1 MTQRSVF
8 TSFARQAFWLW
19 MLAVLVLILAPAN
32 QARAQ
37 TESPVVFEFGVR
49 GGIPLQ
55 NIMGSRWITTV
66 TQSPVQNSDRSW
78 ITVGPT
84 FGAMIHDRVQVEF
97 GAMYRPVRFET
108 ETLACADSECISRVQ
123 GVTLH
128 DSVRG
133 HLWEFP
139 LTANYHFGH
148 RRVRPYVGGGIV
160 LSQNFG
166 GKSSVRL
173 IDRATGNEIPL
184 PVGLGV
190 TGFPVGALIQREP
203 SFVFNLGLRWETSRL
218 NIQPEIRYTRHRPD
232 TQQPN
237 FGVVPAQGP
246 GPGVSPRADQ
256 VYFTIGLSLRRK

>member
-8 TSFARQAFWLW
+8 TSFARKAFWLW
-19 MLAVLVLILAPAN
+19 TLALALILAPAN

-37 TESPVVFEFGVR
+37 NDSPVVFEFGVR
-49 GGIPLQ
+49 GGIPFQ
-55 NIMGSRWITTV
+55 NIMGSRWITSV
-66 TQSPVQNSDRSW
+66 AQSSVQNSDRSW
-78 ITVGPT
+78 VAVGPT
-84 FGAMIHDRVQVEF
+84 FGAMIYDRVQIEF
-97 GAMYRPVRFET
+97 GAIYRPVRFET
-108 ETLACADSECISRVQ
+108 ETLACADSYCISKVQ
-123 GVTLH
+123 GITLH

-166 GKSSVRL
+166 GKSSVRA
-173 IDRATGNEIPL
+173 IDQATGREIL
-184 PVGLGV
+184 EPVGF
-190 TGFPVGALIQREP
+190 GFPVGVLIQHEP
-203 SFVFNLGLRWETSRL
+203 SFVFNLGLRWETSHL

-232 TQQPN
+232 TQQPSI
-237 FGVVPAQGP
+237 GMIPQGP

-256 VYFTIGLSLRRK
+256 LYFTIGLSFRRE